1 MKNLINFHNT
11 VETGVDPRRVWVTNR
26 SESKLIRTEDRAY
39 ASGHQQIID
48 TDFIILHSY
57 SIFRKYSSAER
68 FTRFFSSSF
77 SLDNSGYK
85 MQA

>member
-1 MKNLINFHNT
+1 M
-11 VETGVDPRRVWVTNR
+11 GR
-26 SESKLIRTEDRAY
+26 Y

-57 SIFRKYSSAER
+57 SIFRKKFAER
-68 FTRFFSSSF
+68 FTRFFGSNF